1 MPAIVAGAPVVGK
14 ADLLRGRDA
23 EHGTLRLMTASRWG
37 SIAALLGGVA
47 WVVSAI
53 LGWGGEQ
60 EQTSY
65 LVGLALVVVAL
76 AFGGYS
82 LVATAPVWLRAVVS
96 LATPA
101 LGYTVW
107 LTVMDSVTPGYLP
120 VLIGG
125 VVLVVAGGIGLGRGA
140 QRNDRPEPPPTR
152 GRRAA
157 R

>member
-1 MPAIVAGAPVVGK
+1 MPAIVAGGPNARD

-23 EHGTLRLMTASRWG
+23 EHGTLPVMTASRWG
-37 SIAALLGGVA
+37 SVAALLGGVA

-53 LGWGGEQ
+53 LGWGDEQ
-60 EQTSY
+60 EQTAY

-76 AFGGYS
+76 AFGGYA
-82 LVATAPVWLRAVVS
+82 LVATAPVWLRAVVT

-101 LGYTVW
+101 LGFTVW
-107 LTVMDSVTPGYLP
+107 LTVMESVTPGYLP
-120 VLIGG
+120 VVIGG

-140 QRNDRPEPPPTR
+140 QRDDKPEPPPAH